1 MTVVIAGHVTH
12 DRYDEDLV
20 AGGCAFYGAHVHAG
34 LGAHVRLV
42 AGVGEDFAC
51 DHALTGIERRVRRAG
66 QTTRFTN
73 RYPAGGPRVQQ
84 IDAQAPALSPE
95 LVPAAW
101 QGADLLH
108 LAPVMEE
115 IDLVAWVRGTR
126 ARFVGIGLQG
136 WVKTAGPGSTV
147 VQRPWQIDAAALAG
161 VHAACVGEED
171 LIDQGDLLDRLV
183 AAVPVVALTHGR
195 AGCEVIERGRT
206 TWVGV
211 HPARE
216 VDPTGA
222 GDAFAA
228 GFLLA
233 LAGGEPAPRAAR
245 LGAAA
250 ASIVIEGRGGE
261 ALGRIGEARGRA
273 GTIPVGAVPA
283 APATVASA
291 GSAALRRG
299 GPADPPERVAG
310 QARPARGAW

>member
-1 MTVVIAGHVTH
+1 MMGAAGAAGARGAGNVMSVVIAGHVTH
-12 DRYDEDLV
+12 DRYGDELV

-34 LGAHVRLV
+34 LGAQVRLV

-51 DHALTGIERRVRRAG
+51 DHALTGIARRMRRAG
-66 QTTRFTN
+66 RTTRFTN

-84 IDAQAPALSPE
+84 IEAQAPAVTPE

-115 IDLVAWVRGTR
+115 IDLAAWVKGTR

-136 WVKTAGPGSTV
+136 WVKTAGAGGAV
-147 VQRPWQIDAAALAG
+147 VQRRWQVDAAALAG

-183 AAVPVVALTHGR
+183 AAVPVVALTRGR

-228 GFLLA
+228 GFLQA
-233 LAGGEPAPRAAR
+233 LASGETAPRAAR

-261 ALGRIGEARGRA
+261 TLGRIGEARGRA

-283 APATVASA
+283 
-291 GSAALRRG
+291 
-299 GPADPPERVAG
+299 DPPERAAG
-310 QARPARGAW
+310 RPGAARSAW